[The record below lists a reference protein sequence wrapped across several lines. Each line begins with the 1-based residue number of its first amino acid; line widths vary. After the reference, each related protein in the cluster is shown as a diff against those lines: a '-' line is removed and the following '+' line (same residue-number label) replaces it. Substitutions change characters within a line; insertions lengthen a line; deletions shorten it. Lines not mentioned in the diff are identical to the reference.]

1 MAINFGADPLGST
14 PPTGYLQ
21 ESSLE
26 ETQEQATIRD
36 SDGRIVVAIA
46 KPRSIV
52 TTNLTTKGEVSLMN
66 VPMGDFSGNTI
77 TASKV
82 SETNDDF
89 AVSTVTYTLYK

>member
-1 MAINFGADPLGST
+1 MALNFGADTLGST
-14 PPTGYLQ
+14 APTGYLQ

-36 SDGRIVVAIA
+36 SEGRIVIAIA

-52 TTNLTTKGEVSLMN
+52 TTNLTTKGEVSLLN
-66 VPMGDFSGNTI
+66 VAMGDFSGNTC

-89 AVSTVTYTLYK
+89 AVSTATYTLYK